1 MKTPLMVTALCG
13 LLFPPFCTFSRAEE
27 KPVPGSQVARQMQ
40 VKSGGKEV
48 TVRYWQFVPKD
59 YDGEKSFPLMLFL
72 HGAGE
77 RGNNLDKVKQWGP
90 PKIVGKLK
98 TFPFVVISPQCPGGT
113 WWNIEALYQ
122 LVGGVAG
129 ISKVDSGSLK
139 IDRRRMYVTG
149 LSMGGFGS
157 WLLMDRYPKLFA
169 AGMPICGGGNAATA
183 KNLVNIPIWAFHGGA
198 DRVVKPELSKLM
210 IEKIEKAGG
219 KKAKL
224 TIYPGVGH
232 NSWSRAYA
240 NEEVYKWLLS
250 HKTAIGPAGP
260 AAR

>member
-1 MKTPLMVTALCG
+1 MRVPLAIPVILCG
-13 LLFPPFCTFSRAEE
+13 FLFSATCCTFATAKE
-27 KPVPGSQVARQMQ
+27 KLVPGSQAAREVK

-48 TVRYWQFVPKD
+48 TMRFWQFVPKS
-59 YDGEKSFPLMLFL
+59 YNGRKTFPLMLFL

-77 RGNNLDKVKQWGP
+77 RGDNLEVVKKWGP
-90 PKIVGKLK
+90 PKLVGRRKD
-98 TFPFVVISPQCPGGT
+98 FPFVVISPQCPRGT
-113 WWNIEALYQ
+113 WWKVEELYH
-122 LVGGVAG
+122 LVNHIAG
-129 ISKVDSGSLK
+129 QLK
-139 IDRRRMYVTG
+139 IDRQRMYVTG

-157 WLLMDRYPKLFA
+157 WHMMDRYPKLFA
-169 AGMPICGGGNAATA
+169 AGVPICGGGKAASA

-198 DRVVKPELSKLM
+198 DGVVKPTLSKLM
-210 IEKIEKAGG
+210 IEQIKKAGG

-250 HKTAIGPAGP
+250 HKTAG
-260 AAR
+260 ARK